1 MKKRLN
7 YTLPLLFALIV
18 AFGMFVGAR
27 FSKPGTSNVSDADP
41 ESLFQEVLM
50 RINRDYVDKPD
61 SKKLTQAAI
70 EGMLRELDPHSAF
83 IPAEEVKHS
92 NEELEGNFEGI
103 GVEFNILNDTIIVV
117 SPISGGPSEQLGI
130 RAGDRI
136 VKIDGKKVA
145 GVGFKNEN
153 VFKSLRGPKGSKVT
167 VSIYRPGNT
176 KLVDY
181 TITRDKIPIYSVD
194 ASYMAAPGIGYI
206 KINRFGGTTT
216 QEFDEAFDKLQK
228 KGMTN
233 LIIDL
238 RSNPGGYLKTAI
250 ELAEKFLSRGKLIL
264 YTQGR
269 ARDKDV
275 FLSRGSQAFNGK
287 VAIMIDEGSASAS
300 EIVSGALQDW
310 DRALIVGRRSFGKG
324 LVQEPFTLSDG
335 SQLRL
340 TVARYYTPS
349 GRCIQKS
356 YKNGI
361 EDYYEDFA
369 RRFKSGE
376 LESKDSIKVI
386 DSLKYYTKISK
397 RLVYGGGGIVPD
409 VFVPWDT
416 SENTPYL
423 QKIVNKGIINE
434 FVISYLDKNRETFN
448 TRYKDFETFN
458 KNYSVDKT
466 MTEEFIRYGEKNGVK
481 RDDKAMTI
489 SGNFIKTEIK
499 ALIARQLF
507 HNDAFFE
514 VINQTNN
521 TYKKALETLQDDTF
535 DKMHIS
541 EK

>member
-1 MKKRLN
+1 MKKKLN
-7 YTLPLLFALIV
+7 YTLPLLFALVV

-27 FSKPGTSNVSDADP
+27 FSRPGTASVTDTDP

-50 RINRDYVDKPD
+50 HINRDYVDKPN

-70 EGMLRELDPHSAF
+70 EGMLKELDPHSAF
-83 IPAEEVKHS
+83 IPAEEVKQT

-103 GVEFNILNDTIIVV
+103 GIEFNILNDTIIVV

-136 VKIDGKKVA
+136 VKIDGKTVA

-153 VFKSLRGPKGSKVT
+153 VFKSLRGPKGSKVV
-167 VSIYRPGNT
+167 VSIYRTGNP
-176 KLVDY
+176 KLIDF
-181 TITRDKIPIYSVD
+181 TISRDKIPIYSVD
-194 ASYMAAPGIGYI
+194 ASYMASPGIGYI

-216 QEFDEAFDKLQK
+216 EEFNEAFDKLQK
-228 KGMTN
+228 NGMKN
-233 LIIDL
+233 LIVDL
-238 RSNPGGYLKTAI
+238 RGNPGGYLKTAI
-250 ELAEKFLSRGKLIL
+250 ELAEKFLSRGKLVL

-275 FLSRGSQAFNGK
+275 FLSRGTQAFDGK
-287 VAIMIDEGSASAS
+287 IAIMIDEGSASAS
-300 EIVSGALQDW
+300 EIVSGAMQDW

-349 GRCIQKS
+349 GRCIQRS
-356 YKNGI
+356 YKNGV
-361 EDYYEDFA
+361 EAYYEDLTK
-369 RRFKSGE
+369 RFKTGE

-386 DSLKYYTKISK
+386 DSLKYFTMHK
-397 RLVYGGGGIVPD
+397 RIVYGGGGIVPD
-409 VFVPWDT
+409 VFVPLDT
-416 SENTPYL
+416 TENSIFL
-423 QKIVNKGIINE
+423 QRLINKGTINE
-434 FVISYLDKNRETFN
+434 FVIGYMDRNRDNFKK
-448 TRYKDFETFN
+448 RYKDFETFN
-458 KNYSVDKT
+458 NDFTVDKT
-466 MTEEFIRYGEKNGVK
+466 MMNELAKEAQKDGVK
-481 RDDKAMTI
+481 WDEKALNI

-514 VINQTNN
+514 IINQTNN
-521 TYKKALETLQDDTF
+521 TYKKALQTLQDDTF
-535 DKMHIS
+535 EKMHIV
-541 EK
+541 ER

>member
-7 YTLPLLFALIV
+7 YTLPLLLALVV

-27 FSKPGTSNVSDADP
+27 FMPGTRVSSDSDP

-61 SKKLTQAAI
+61 TKKLTQAAI
-70 EGMLRELDPHSAF
+70 EGMLKELDPHSSF
-83 IPAEEVKHS
+83 IPAEEVKRS

-153 VFKSLRGPKGSKVT
+153 VFKSLRGPKGSKVM
-167 VSIYRPGNT
+167 VSIYRPGNP
-176 KLVDY
+176 KLIDFN
-181 TITRDKIPIYSVD
+181 ITRDKIPIYSVD
-194 ASYMAAPGIGYI
+194 AAYMAAQGVGYI
-206 KINRFGGTTT
+206 KINRFGATTT
-216 QEFDEAFDKLQK
+216 QEFDEAYAKLQQQ
-228 KGMTN
+228 GMQN
-233 LIIDL
+233 LMIDL
-238 RSNPGGYLKTAI
+238 RGNPGGYLKTA
-250 ELAEKFLSRGKLIL
+250 LDLVEKFVPRGKMML

-275 FLSRGSQAFNGK
+275 YLSRGSSSFKGK
-287 VAIMIDEGSASAS
+287 IAILIDEGSASAS
-300 EIVSGALQDW
+300 EITSGALQDW

-324 LVQEPFTLSDG
+324 LVQEPFQLSDG

-369 RRFKSGE
+369 RRYKSGE

-386 DSLKYYTKISK
+386 DSLKYYTLQSK

-409 VFVPWDT
+409 VFVPLDT
-416 SENTPYL
+416 SENSPYL
-423 QKIVNKGIINE
+423 QKVINKGTINQ
-434 FVISYLDKNRETFN
+434 FVISYLDKNRESFRS
-448 TRYKDFETFN
+448 RYKDFSSYN
-458 KNYSVDKT
+458 KEFSVDNKT
-466 MTEEFIRYGEKNGVK
+466 MDEFLKFAEKDGVK
-481 RDDKAMTI
+481 RDEKSLAI
-489 SGNFIKTEIK
+489 SANFIKVEIK

-507 HNDAFFE
+507 HNDGFFE
-514 VINQTNN
+514 VINPSNN
-521 TYKKALETLQDDTF
+521 TYTKALQALQDDTF
-535 DKMHIS
+535 ERMHIV